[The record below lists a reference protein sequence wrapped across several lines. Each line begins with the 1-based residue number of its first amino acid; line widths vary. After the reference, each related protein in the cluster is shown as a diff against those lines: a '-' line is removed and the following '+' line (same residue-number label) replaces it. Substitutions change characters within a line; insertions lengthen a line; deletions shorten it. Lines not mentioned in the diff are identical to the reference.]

1 MTGESVIAGTHASP
15 AMCSPDSGKDSSFVC
30 IACVMR
36 AGDQGPGY
44 LDDGDDAM
52 PGAIHDWSAA
62 DGARAGVVY
71 RQLPAW
77 SRQLIDMLA
86 AQPGALFPI
95 SVLRQTLVEP
105 GSMFGIEEMCE
116 WAAPVCTAVGRHLP
130 VLIRLSASGEP
141 ACYMDQVAAGLF
153 RRAADPLAVVGG
165 SRAALP
171 PAPAAAQAAG
181 PGAAAGTDP
190 LADSRPAEPGAVP
203 EPGPLAPGPGA
214 VILPGEVIDPDP
226 VTEADVRIEPAQPA
240 RPEAGAPSAWP
251 GGTGQAVR
259 PGMTAGPDGGVA

>member
-1 MTGESVIAGTHASP
+1 
-15 AMCSPDSGKDSSFVC
+15 
-30 IACVMR
+30 MR
-36 AGDQGPGY
+36 AGDEGPGY

-52 PGAIHDWSAA
+52 PGAIHDWSAG
-62 DGARAGVVY
+62 DGGRAGVVY

-86 AQPGALFPI
+86 AQPGQLFPI

-153 RRAADPLAVVGG
+153 KRAADPLAVPDG

-171 PAPAAAQAAG
+171 PAAPAAAPPDGAAG
-181 PGAAAGTDP
+181 PGAAGGTYP
-190 LADSRPAEPGAVP
+190 PAESRTAGPGG
-203 EPGPLAPGPGA
+203 EPGPGA
-214 VILPGEVIDPDP
+214 VILPGEVIESDA
-226 VTEADVRIEPAQPA
+226 VTGADMRNG
-240 RPEAGAPSAWP
+240 GAA
-251 GGTGQAVR
+251 
-259 PGMTAGPDGGVA
+259 